1 MNKKYNIPMLF
12 ITFTLLVSSFLILT
26 KSITNQNEYSLAQFN
41 EVINP
46 PEQYRILDFD
56 KWTGE
61 KSPANVSQ
69 VENSSITV
77 IEEDTEVVQKITN
90 ILNEKTLTPII
101 KEEFDINYSDLN
113 DNVKFWLYAY
123 IESEASNKNFYPYN
137 VFIDKNLNLYVETE
151 KAGDYRYLKSSIT
164 EDEYKLIEDLY
175 NTLFKQKEVA

>member
-12 ITFTLLVSSFLILT
+12 ITFTLLVASFLILT

-77 IEEDTEVVQKITN
+77 IV
-90 ILNEKTLTPII
+90 NEKTLTPII

-164 EDEYKLIEDLY
+164 EY

>member
-12 ITFTLLVSSFLILT
+12 ITFTLLVASFLILT

-77 IEEDTEVVQKITN
+77 IV
-90 ILNEKTLTPII
+90 NEKTLTPII